1 MRQKGSTADTREA
14 NAVASLALTAMPL
27 LVEIWSDVACPW
39 CYLGKRRLEEAL
51 ARFDR
56 RDEVEVV
63 WRSFQLQ
70 PDAPRFGEPG
80 AGTPTGEY
88 LAARFSPGQIEEM
101 QGRLTALAAEDG
113 LDYHLDL
120 GRVGN
125 TFEAHALIH
134 AATRQG
140 LGDAIVERLFKAQHV
155 EGRRLDDPMVL
166 TRLAAEVG
174 LDESA
179 ATPIEADRQAVRDEI
194 AEAGQIGISGVP
206 FFLFGRRLAVSGAQP
221 SELLLEGLEQAAA
234 QAGSPA

>member
-1 MRQKGSTADTREA
+1 M
-14 NAVASLALTAMPL
+14 AMPSTPIDTEPATAL

-51 ARFDR
+51 ARFER
-56 RDEVEVV
+56 RDQVEVV

-80 AGTPTGEY
+80 AGAPTSEY
-88 LAARFSPGQIEEM
+88 LATRFSPAQIAEM

-113 LDYHLDL
+113 LDYHLDR
-120 GRVGN
+120 GRIGN

-134 AATRQG
+134 AGARQG
-140 LGDAIVERLFKAQHV
+140 FGDAIVERLFKAQHV
-155 EGRRLDDPMVL
+155 EGQRLEDPAVL

-174 LDESA
+174 LDQAA
-179 ATPIEADRQAVRDEI
+179 ATPSEADRQAVRDEI
-194 AEAGQIGISGVP
+194 EEAGQIAISGVP

-221 SELLLEGLEQAAA
+221 SELLLEGLKQAAE
-234 QAGSPA
+234 AGSPA

>member
-1 MRQKGSTADTREA
+1 M
-14 NAVASLALTAMPL
+14 AMPSTPIDTEPATAL

-80 AGTPTGEY
+80 AGAPTSEY
-88 LAARFSPGQIEEM
+88 LAARFSPAQIEEM

-113 LDYHLDL
+113 LDYHLDR
-120 GRVGN
+120 GRIGN
-125 TFEAHALIH
+125 TFEAHALIQ
-134 AATRQG
+134 AGARQG
-140 LGDAIVERLFKAQHV
+140 FGDAIVERLFKAQHV
-155 EGRRLDDPMVL
+155 EGQRLEDPAVL

-174 LDESA
+174 LAEAA
-179 ATPIEADRQAVRDEI
+179 ATPSEADRQAVRDEI
-194 AEAGQIGISGVP
+194 EEAGQIGISGVP

-221 SELLLEGLEQAAA
+221 SELLLEGLKQAAE
-234 QAGSPA
+234 AGSPA